1 MYYIINVTSKYK
13 NVHPAM
19 CVTFKAKSL
28 LVTLLYSCAVCV
40 QYNILF
46 FLSAFFE
53 APYFSFIRP
62 VILNRHLHE
71 KFANE
76 LVLEFNKKSM
86 HKNKQT

>member
-40 QYNILF
+40 KYNILS

-62 VILNRHLHE
+62 VILSRHLHE

-76 LVLEFNKKSM
+76 LVLEFNKKE
-86 HKNKQT
+86 HA

>member
-1 MYYIINVTSKYK
+1 
-13 NVHPAM
+13 M
-19 CVTFKAKSL
+19 CVTLKAKSL

-40 QYNILF
+40 LHILS

-71 KFANE
+71 NFANE
-76 LVLEFNKKSM
+76 IVLGFNKKSM
-86 HKNKQT
+86 HKNRQT